1 MNVDFV
7 REAFREDAQLARPP
21 APNLYESVLAQR
33 RRADR
38 RRWASLA
45 AGLAVL
51 LVAVAVPVGIS
62 LVGPGADQVAAPP
75 TIPDADVFGG
85 PTRGSLAGDAGFVE
99 AVRQLSWAVPGAPA
113 AAEIPDAPVETRQ
126 VVFAGD
132 VAGGRWALVVGQNIS
147 QLPADTGAR
156 EDLGIAGVWFLGPS
170 GASPEQ
176 MQMLSNP
183 RPMRPDVPV
192 ALYQGPSGAL
202 VVVAAPGDVI
212 EVSPRPEVAADA
224 TVTRDNFVDTGSTD
238 GVAVSTLD
246 PNPYVTLGGSPI
258 QYRVIRGGAV
268 VAEQGPDT
276 TNGTAI
282 VPEIDLNYLRPP
294 VYVPFATDVQFR
306 EQQMASQILGEY
318 GLQPDQVELQV
329 RYVGPVPGRSGST
342 GELTVLSATFPSGA
356 VLTRAFWEEQISSPQ
371 PPHAGAGFG
380 GGDCAND
387 LSAEGVPAAERVIAI
402 RCDVGAGVGDGQLP
416 DPVSTLVV
424 LIPPGL
430 AAGSVIA
437 ESSPSQTTFILST
450 ISLSDPGLAMAPYP
464 DGAEKVLIRAADGA
478 VLDEVPIISL

>member
-21 APNLYESVLAQR
+21 ASNLYENVLAKR
-33 RRADR
+33 RRADQ

-45 AGLAVL
+45 AGLAAI

-62 LVGPGADQVAAPP
+62 LVGSGANQVAAPP

-85 PTRGSLAGDAGFVE
+85 PTRGSLAGDAAFVE

-126 VVFAGD
+126 VAFAGD

-147 QLPADTGAR
+147 QPPADTGAR

-176 MQMLSNP
+176 MQMLSLP

-192 ALYQGPSGAL
+192 ALYEGLSGAL

-224 TVTRDNFVDTGSTD
+224 TVTRDNFVDTGTTD

-246 PNPYVTLGGSPI
+246 PNPYVALGGPPI
-258 QYRVIRGGAV
+258 QYRVSRGGAV

-276 TNGTAI
+276 TNGTGI

-294 VYVPFATDVQFR
+294 VYLPVVTDVQFR
-306 EQQMASQILGEY
+306 EQQMAAQILGEY

-329 RYVGPVPGRSGST
+329 RYVGPVPGRSGSP

-371 PPHAGAGFG
+371 PPHSGGGFG

-437 ESSPSQTTFILST
+437 EGSTSQTT

-464 DGAEKVLIRAADGA
+464 DGAEKVLIRAADGS